1 MFVPSTLRRLALA
14 GIAVLGL
21 CSMSVAAEL
30 PAFKTGFIFTTHH
43 SPFQVA
49 ASRGEAF
56 RDLGVYLKP
65 LVERE
70 SYELIKDGKPIAIL
84 DLVVAKSG
92 SETATLFAQKHL
104 DMGIASITAI
114 MAGIDKGTPMKIV
127 CPLQTEGMALVV
139 PKDSS
144 LTSWES
150 LLQRV
155 KDSKEPVKIGFHS
168 PTSAPKIVLEGALV
182 KAELKV
188 TLDPSDSKADVLLVD
203 LKETSNLL
211 ASLTAGQV
219 EAVVGPS
226 PFPEVAQTRGIGK
239 VLVNL
244 GELPPAGQWAN
255 FPCCVGVASEE
266 MIAKHP
272 EVVRAFVALIS
283 RVGAWFG
290 VSSLAT
296 AMGLPRSELYYY
308 LNNLKISMLFIIFI
322 GALFP
327 ILTSAVHGCADGQ
340 PHAGGFGPGSGGVR
354 AGHLHQ
360 DPAAPP
366 RAPSIVNGLRIGLGV
381 AWMCLVSAEML
392 PGSLSGVGYL
402 ITHAYTVGRT
412 DVVIAGMISISVV
425 GALLDMAFQWIERRK
440 YAWKQFSR

>member
-327 ILTSAVHGCADGQ
+327 ILTSAVHGVQTVNRTLVDSARVLGASERDI
-340 PHAGGFGPGSGGVR
+340 FTKI
-354 AGHLHQ
+354 LL
-360 DPAAPP
+360 PAA
-366 RAPSIVNGLRIGLGV
+366 APSIVNGLRIGLGV

>member
-182 KAELKV
+182 KAGLKV

-272 EVVRAFVALIS
+272 EVAGEVAAQWIGLPPEAG
-283 RVGAWFG
+283 RK
-290 VSSLAT
+290 SSLVFL
-296 AMGLPRSELYYY
+296 GSFNDSWLR
-308 LNNLKISMLFIIFI
+308 
-322 GALFP
+322 GAD
-327 ILTSAVHGCADGQ
+327 TY
-340 PHAGGFGPGSGGVR
+340 
-354 AGHLHQ
+354 
-360 DPAAPP
+360 
-366 RAPSIVNGLRIGLGV
+366 LRILDS
-381 AWMCLVSAEML
+381 MNKFS
-392 PGSLSGVGYL
+392 GSLRHKTMEQARPLL
-402 ITHAYTVGRT
+402 IN
-412 DVVIAGMISISVV
+412 DSF
-425 GALLDMAFQWIERRK
+425 LDTGK
-440 YAWKQFSR
+440 

>member
-1 MFVPSTLRRLALA
+1 MFISPTLRKLALA

-21 CSMSVAAEL
+21 CSLSVAGEL

-155 KDSKEPVKIGFHS
+155 KESKEPVKIGFHS

-182 KAELKV
+182 KAGLKV
-188 TLDPSDSKADVLLVD
+188 TFDPSDSKADVLLVD

-244 GELPPAGQWAN
+244 GDLPPAGQWAN

-266 MIAKHP
+266 MIAKNP
-272 EVVRAFVALIS
+272 EIVRAFVALIS
-283 RVGAWFG
+283 RVGAWCNAHPQQAG
-290 VSSLAT
+290 EIAAQWIGLPPEAGRKSSLVFL
-296 AMGLPRSELYYY
+296 GNFNDSWLR
-308 LNNLKISMLFIIFI
+308 
-322 GALFP
+322 GAD
-327 ILTSAVHGCADGQ
+327 TY
-340 PHAGGFGPGSGGVR
+340 
-354 AGHLHQ
+354 
-360 DPAAPP
+360 
-366 RAPSIVNGLRIGLGV
+366 LRILDS
-381 AWMCLVSAEML
+381 MNKFS
-392 PGSLSGVGYL
+392 GSLRHKTMEQARPLL
-402 ITHAYTVGRT
+402 I
-412 DVVIAGMISISVV
+412 DDSF
-425 GALLDMAFQWIERRK
+425 LDTGK
-440 YAWKQFSR
+440 